1 MDFSMKIL
9 VVHRQKSLLKGIK
22 WVLRERDPY
31 IRYFESGLDGLLAAR
46 MAHYDMV
53 ICGTDLPV
61 ITGFEMARSLRLNSR
76 NPDIPLVMLA
86 DEINHRVERLGQAL
100 GVVGLLM
107 ISEINR
113 SLAVLVE
120 ETLNRIKHEDR
131 LALVQSLSMN

>member
-1 MDFSMKIL
+1 MKIL

-61 ITGFEMARSLRLNSR
+61 ITGFEMARSLRMSSH
-76 NPDIPLVMLA
+76 NPEIPVVLLA
-86 DEINHRVERLGQAL
+86 DEINHRVERLSEAL
-100 GVVGLLM
+100 GVTGLLM
-107 ISEINR
+107 ISELNR
-113 SLAVLVE
+113 SLAALVE
-120 ETLNRIKHEDR
+120 ETMNRKKYEDR

>member
-1 MDFSMKIL
+1 M
-9 VVHRQKSLLKGIK
+9 
-22 WVLRERDPY
+22 
-31 IRYFESGLDGLLAAR
+31 
-46 MAHYDMV
+46 
-53 ICGTDLPV
+53 